1 MNKIVSYLLI
11 CSALLLIGCSGNEY
25 TCVSDAP
32 KELIGDFKS
41 YQTIQDFER
50 KVKMKT
56 DSIVVFENSK
66 LPKTDLR
73 PEFSIYTIILPEYK
87 IENVT
92 GKLEASFFND
102 RLMSVRFYPND
113 IKEFE
118 SLLKRKH
125 NINLENRENISIDC
139 VEINRWTDF
148 EGNEYFG
155 WSDMKLIKEQNDWIS
170 QHA

>member
-1 MNKIVSYLLI
+1 
-11 CSALLLIGCSGNEY
+11 
-25 TCVSDAP
+25 
-32 KELIGDFKS
+32 
-41 YQTIQDFER
+41 
-50 KVKMKT
+50 MKT

-92 GKLEASFFND
+92 GELEASFFND